1 MSALRSALADQIN
14 ETWAFASAYG
24 SVRPE
29 DITDVEFYWDDG
41 NGQHFDGYAPSYP
54 TLELVVTATLGN
66 EDHRN
71 EDHRIVVSAAVVL
84 TALLRQELGL

>member
-1 MSALRSALADQIN
+1 MTALRNVLADQIS

-41 NGQHFDGYAPSYP
+41 NGNHFDGYGPPPP
-54 TLELVVTATLGN
+54 TLEVIVTATLGG
-66 EDHRN
+66 
-71 EDHRIVVSAAVVL
+71 EDHRIVVSAAAVL

>member
-1 MSALRSALADQIN
+1 MSALRSILADQIN

-41 NGQHFDGYAPSYP
+41 NGTHFDGYGPPPP
-54 TLELVVTATLGN
+54 TLEVIVTATLG
-66 EDHRN
+66 N

-84 TALLRQELGL
+84 TTLLRQELGL

>member
-41 NGQHFDGYAPSYP
+41 RGHWPDEPSRP
-54 TLELVVTATLGN
+54 TMEVIVTATLGD
-66 EDHRN
+66 E
-71 EDHRIVVSAAVVL
+71 EHRITVPAAVAL

>member
-1 MSALRSALADQIN
+1 MTALRNVLADQIS

-54 TLELVVTATLGN
+54 TLELVVTATLGG
-66 EDHRN
+66 
-71 EDHRIVVSAAVVL
+71 EDHRIVVSAAAVL

>member
-29 DITDVEFYWDDG
+29 DITDVEFFWDDG
-41 NGQHFDGYAPSYP
+41 RGHWSDEPSRP
-54 TLELVVTATLGN
+54 TQEVIVTATLGG
-66 EDHRN
+66 

>member
-1 MSALRSALADQIN
+1 MSALRSILSDQIN
-14 ETWAFASAYG
+14 ETWTFASAYG

-29 DITDVEFYWDDG
+29 DITDVKFHWDDG
-41 NGQHFDGYAPSYP
+41 DGDLYRYGAPRP
-54 TLELVVTATLGN
+54 TLEVIVTATLGG
-66 EDHRN
+66 

>member
-1 MSALRSALADQIN
+1 MTALRNVLADQIS

-54 TLELVVTATLGN
+54 TLELVVTATLG
-66 EDHRN
+66 D

>member
-1 MSALRSALADQIN
+1 MTALRNVLADQIN

-41 NGQHFDGYAPSYP
+41 NGTHFDGYGPPFSSS
-54 TLELVVTATLGN
+54 
-66 EDHRN
+66 
-71 EDHRIVVSAAVVL
+71 SAWPRTVRL
-84 TALLRQELGL
+84 IL

>member
-1 MSALRSALADQIN
+1 MTALRNVLADQIN

-41 NGQHFDGYAPSYP
+41 NGTHFDGYGPPPP
-54 TLELVVTATLGN
+54 TLELVVTATLGG
-66 EDHRN
+66 